1 MVIEFVGQDTNGWI
15 EIDHSKLA
23 PTRDDTQIPFRV
35 IANRFKSSSAD
46 CELFIHQPVA
56 MLLDAR
62 DKDPDE
68 GVRALLTEVLADVTP
83 ATRTTTFIVNHEETL
98 SNFHLYAVVY
108 SGHGSE
114 RTLAIVMWKL
124 GDDLKAEGAVVR
136 AARQHN
142 ADVEQANA
150 ERPTG
155 DAAREKANADR
166 LES

>member
-1 MVIEFVGQDTNGWI
+1 MVIEFVERDTTGWI

-62 DKDPDE
+62 DRDPDD
-68 GVRALLTEVLADVTP
+68 GVRALLAEVLEDVTP

-124 GDDLKAEGAVVR
+124 GDDLKTEGAVVR
-136 AARQHN
+136 AALEHN
-142 ADVEQANA
+142 AGLAQADA
-150 ERPTG
+150 ERPM
-155 DAAREKANADR
+155 DEAERAKANADR